1 MAMSDYLFLEG
12 VTCDY
17 HVNDKTDL
25 VVKIESSHNDT
36 VLFYFIKHEKKGT
49 FKCLLQFDKKMEYDI
64 RLDNKH
70 MFLFNKE

>member
-1 MAMSDYLFLEG
+1 MEG

-25 VVKIESSHNDT
+25 VVKIESKLNDT
-36 VLFYFIKHEKKGT
+36 VLFYFIKHTGN
-49 FKCLLQFDKKMEYDI
+49 FKCLLQFDKEMEYDT

-70 MFLFNKE
+70 LFLFNKE

>member
-1 MAMSDYLFLEG
+1 MSCSEHLFLEG
-12 VTCDY
+12 VACEY

-25 VVKIESSHNDT
+25 VVKIESCNNDT
-36 VLFYFIKHEKKGT
+36 VLIYFIKHTGT
-49 FKCLLQFDKKMEYDI
+49 FRCLLQFDKKMEYDI